1 MNGMLKNLKRN
12 CDIMHVA
19 PFATISI
26 SIFSFIAGLFS
37 SAIFLFLRHCER
49 SYTTLGNYCQSGRY
63 PLCGEAI
70 HRLLHP
76 CRVRND
82 VKQKEFKS

>member
-26 SIFSFIAGLFS
+26 SNIVFKDAGLFS
-37 SAIFLFLRHCER
+37 SAFFL
-49 SYTTLGNYCQSGRY
+49 
-63 PLCGEAI
+63 
-70 HRLLHP
+70 
-76 CRVRND
+76 
-82 VKQKEFKS
+82 EFNN

>member
-26 SIFSFIAGLFS
+26 SNIVFKDAELFS
-37 SAIFLFLRHCER
+37 SAFSTAACFSSSATKITPFLLMFIL
-49 SYTTLGNYCQSGRY
+49 
-63 PLCGEAI
+63 
-70 HRLLHP
+70 
-76 CRVRND
+76 
-82 VKQKEFKS
+82 